1 MTASDPILIAI
12 KQQALEASSQEPL
25 LRSFFKNAVLD
36 HQTLDALLSFNLSR
50 QLPHSA
56 VPCAEIGDIISMAF
70 AAEPAILRSVRL
82 DIEATVE
89 RDAAC
94 DSYLIPILYFK
105 GFQALQLYRVAH
117 WLWMQ
122 GRKNLALFLQNQISE
137 TFAVDIHPAARVGAG
152 IMIDHATGLVIGET
166 AVVGDNVSILHSVT
180 LGGSGAE
187 MGDRHPKIGNGVMIS
202 AGAKILGNITVG
214 DGVKIGAGSLVLKSI
229 PSHVTVAGVPAKIVG
244 TPNEE
249 SPALEMNQ
257 FFDQQDAN

>member
-1 MTASDPILIAI
+1 MSVTDPILIAI
-12 KQQALEASSQEPL
+12 KEEALEASSQEPL
-25 LRSFFKNAVLD
+25 LRSFFKSAVLD
-36 HQTLDALLSFNLSR
+36 HQNFDALLSYNLSR
-50 QLPHSA
+50 QLPNLSLPH
-56 VPCAEIGDIISMAF
+56 AEIEEVISAAF
-70 AAEPAILRSVRL
+70 AAEPTILHSVRS

-94 DSYLIPILYFK
+94 DSYLTPILYFK

-122 GRKNLALFLQNQISE
+122 GRKNLALFFQNQISE
-137 TFAVDIHPAARVGAG
+137 TFAVDIHPAARMGEG

-166 AVVGDNVSILHSVT
+166 AVVGDNVSILHSVA

-187 MGDRHPKIGNGVMIS
+187 VGDRHPKIGNGVMIS
-202 AGAKILGNITVG
+202 AGAKILGNISIG
-214 DGVKIGAGSLVLKSI
+214 DGVKIGAGSLVLESI

-257 FFDQQDAN
+257 FFDQQDI